1 MTIKYENS
9 KVYKI
14 WSPSGDKIYVGST
27 TKEYLSQRMTAHRTN
42 YNRWKLGVYGY
53 ITAFLIFDEYGL
65 DNCFIELLEAK
76 SCKSKDELNQLEGGY
91 IRNLNCVNKKIEGRT
106 RKQYKEENKEYIK
119 EQQRVYDFCNK
130 DKKKVYMEENK
141 EHFTQ
146 VKKLYYESNK
156 HIQNPIRNQKH
167 LCSCG
172 KEYSHSNKSRHEKSV
187 FHLNN
192 KKE

>member
-1 MTIKYENS
+1 MTINYENS

-76 SCKSKDELNQLEGGY
+76 SCKSKDELNQLEG
-91 IRNLNCVNKKIEGRT
+91 
-106 RKQYKEENKEYIK
+106 
-119 EQQRVYDFCNK
+119 
-130 DKKKVYMEENK
+130 
-141 EHFTQ
+141 
-146 VKKLYYESNK
+146 
-156 HIQNPIRNQKH
+156 
-167 LCSCG
+167 
-172 KEYSHSNKSRHEKSV
+172 
-187 FHLNN
+187 
-192 KKE
+192 